1 MVNDM
6 SINYI
11 KINKQNLE
19 DNILTI
25 KKRYSFSYYILDV
38 SNHAFYHG
46 LYLVKYLDDK
56 IDYLYVNHFNDLIW
70 VRKYQSDIPV
80 IYDGEIDE
88 DRLYDLIM
96 MNAIVVVRDISILKL
111 VRSLNLHDTFS
122 FLFYIDVQGEI
133 GINNRLDIIDY
144 LDDGFEYMKLLGYI
158 AHIDEKDYEEFK
170 YIVKPIQNSLL
181 HILNSEADKNKIHG
195 SNAILLDNS
204 VYGTYLEKRKLFQ
217 KEDISLKQVFT
228 LYSKVIKVIKTKNNK
243 RIKYTAIIPFGY
255 HHGMSDLIKKIV
267 IDSKLYNVFKIL
279 NEFTYIEVD
288 ENIKVDMEV
297 CITGFS
303 NPLSSYFPNQ
313 TSNYF
318 SLFYNNLP
326 IIFDDY
332 IIDKSSMY

>member
-46 LYLVKYLDDK
+46 LYLVKYLDVK

-122 FLFYIDVQGEI
+122 FL
-133 GINNRLDIIDY
+133 NN
-144 LDDGFEYMKLLGYI
+144 
-158 AHIDEKDYEEFK
+158 
-170 YIVKPIQNSLL
+170 
-181 HILNSEADKNKIHG
+181 
-195 SNAILLDNS
+195 
-204 VYGTYLEKRKLFQ
+204 
-217 KEDISLKQVFT
+217 
-228 LYSKVIKVIKTKNNK
+228 
-243 RIKYTAIIPFGY
+243 
-255 HHGMSDLIKKIV
+255 
-267 IDSKLYNVFKIL
+267 
-279 NEFTYIEVD
+279 
-288 ENIKVDMEV
+288 
-297 CITGFS
+297 
-303 NPLSSYFPNQ
+303 
-313 TSNYF
+313 
-318 SLFYNNLP
+318 
-326 IIFDDY
+326 
-332 IIDKSSMY
+332 